1 MSNRM
6 KNHKMPF
13 LPITIILIAVSVL
26 VVVGMVVERRRRRKQ
41 IYSAG
46 LACNNWLRQIDSVK
60 EHGPYIVIAPNIA
73 LPHAR
78 PESGSKK
85 VGFSVLRL
93 DKPVAFSDH
102 DDHKARLLIALSCVD
117 STTHLEI
124 LQSIVTI
131 LSDEEKH
138 NAIFNAK
145 TTKEILDIFS

>member
-1 MSNRM
+1 MIAGFKLTKDFIQLEGEVSSWEEA
-6 KNHKMPF
+6 
-13 LPITIILIAVSVL
+13 IIKSSKPLLEEGFIEQSYVDA
-26 VVVGMVVERRRRRKQ
+26 M
-41 IYSAG
+41 
-46 LACNNWLRQIDSVK
+46 IDSVK

-78 PESGSKK
+78 PEAGSKK

-93 DKPVAFSDH
+93 DKPVAFSDQ
-102 DDHKARLLIALSCVD
+102 DDHKARLFIALSCVD

-138 NAIFNAK
+138 DEIFNAE
-145 TTKEILDIFS
+145 TIDEILDIFS

>member
-1 MSNRM
+1 MIAGFKLTKDFIQFEGEVS
-6 KNHKMPF
+6 
-13 LPITIILIAVSVL
+13 TWEEAIIKSSKPLLDEGFIEQSYVDA
-26 VVVGMVVERRRRRKQ
+26 M
-41 IYSAG
+41 
-46 LACNNWLRQIDSVK
+46 IDSVK

-102 DDHKARLLIALSCVD
+102 DDHNVRLLIALSCVD